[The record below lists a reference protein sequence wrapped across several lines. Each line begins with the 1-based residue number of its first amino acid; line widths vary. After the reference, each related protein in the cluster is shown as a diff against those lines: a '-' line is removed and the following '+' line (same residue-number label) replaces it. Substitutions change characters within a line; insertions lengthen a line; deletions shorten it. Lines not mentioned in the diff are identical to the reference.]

1 MKISMFRKILKEK
14 IDKTA
19 LEYLT
24 SKQGEKGGEIK
35 YSEII
40 MSEYLQPNESGLSI
54 SQKQEMFSIINRMVN
69 ISGNFPVKSKVENCI
84 CQEEAENMQHVYS
97 CKLLNNKSEEFSY
110 NYLFNGNIQQQIK
123 VYKRFKNNLEERE
136 KLKTDLR
143 KNDLDHTIPDG
154 EPLYSV

>member
-1 MKISMFRKILKEK
+1 MEINLFRKILKEK

-19 LEYLT
+19 SEYPT
-24 SKQGEKGGEIK
+24 SKQGKKGGEIK

-84 CQEEAENMQHVYS
+84 CQHVYS
-97 CKLLNNKSEEFSY
+97 CKLLNNKSEELSY
-110 NYLFNGNIQQQIK
+110 NYLFNGNIQEKNLKQI
-123 VYKRFKNNLEERE
+123 
-136 KLKTDLR
+136 
-143 KNDLDHTIPDG
+143 
-154 EPLYSV
+154 